1 MTIIHHPNE
10 ETLLDYASGA
20 LGEAWSVAVAT
31 HLAVCPEC
39 RKKVS
44 ELEAVGGSLLG
55 VSKEVRV
62 DSSALDNI
70 LERLD
75 QEEEER
81 PVAVDCSPTSQQTCL
96 PNPLR
101 EYAGGDIDSLKWRRL
116 GPSAHQLVI
125 CSDQDG
131 SVARLLRIPAGKPV
145 PEHGHG
151 GQEMTLVLRGAF
163 EDHLGVYQRGD
174 VQTVDSTVTHKPF
187 AVPGEECICL
197 AVTNAPLRFSSLA
210 ARFLQPVVGI

>member
-39 RKKVS
+39 RKTVS
-44 ELEAVGGSLLG
+44 ELESVAGSFL
-55 VSKEVRV
+55 SASEEVKVV
-62 DSSALDNI
+62 DGAFDNI
-70 LERLD
+70 LERLN
-75 QEEEER
+75 QEGEQ
-81 PVAVDCSPTSQQTCL
+81 PVSVDCSHTNQETCL

-101 EYAGGDIDSLKWRRL
+101 EYAGGDIDNLKWRRL

-125 CSDQDG
+125 CSDEDG

-151 GQEMTLVLRGAF
+151 GEEMTLVLRGAF

-174 VQTVDSTVTHKPF
+174 VQTVDSTITHKPF

>member
-39 RKKVS
+39 RKTVS
-44 ELEAVGGSLLG
+44 ELESVAGSFLG
-55 VSKEVRV
+55 ASEEVKV
-62 DSSALDNI
+62 DDSAFDYI
-70 LERLD
+70 LERLN
-75 QEEEER
+75 QEGER
-81 PVAVDCSPTSQQTCL
+81 PVSVDCSPTNQETCL

-125 CSDQDG
+125 CSDDDG

-151 GQEMTLVLRGAF
+151 GEEMTLVLRGAF

-174 VQTVDSTVTHKPF
+174 VQTVDSTITHKPF

>member
-10 ETLLDYASGA
+10 ETLLDYVSGA
-20 LGEAWSVAVAT
+20 LGESWSIAVAT

-39 RKKVS
+39 RKVVTQ
-44 ELEAVGGSLLG
+44 LEAVAGSLLSLSEETKVCNNTLG
-55 VSKEVRV
+55 TI
-62 DSSALDNI
+62 LD
-70 LERLD
+70 RLD
-75 QEEEER
+75 QAEER
-81 PVAVDCSPTSQQTCL
+81 SVPVHSSPSRENTWL

-101 EYAGGDIDSLKWRRL
+101 EYAGGDIEELQWRRL

-125 CSDQDG
+125 CSDEDG

-151 GQEMTLVLRGAF
+151 GEEMTLVLKGAF
-163 EDHLGVYQRGD
+163 EDQLGVYQRGD

-187 AVPGEECICL
+187 AGPGEECICL
-197 AVTNAPLRFSSLA
+197 AVTNAPLRFSSVA
-210 ARFLQPVVGI
+210 ARFLQPVIGI

>member
-39 RKKVS
+39 RKAVS
-44 ELEAVGGSLLG
+44 ELEAVAGSLLG
-55 VSKEVRV
+55 VSDEVRV
-62 DSSALDNI
+62 DNSALDNI
-70 LERLD
+70 LKKLG
-75 QEEEER
+75 QEEER
-81 PVAVDCSPTSQQTCL
+81 PVPVDYSPTNEETCL

-101 EYAGGDIDSLKWRRL
+101 EYAGGDIDRLKWRRL

-125 CSDQDG
+125 CSDEDG

-151 GQEMTLVLRGAF
+151 GEEMTLVLRGAF
-163 EDHLGVYQRGD
+163 EDHLGMYQRGD

>member
-1 MTIIHHPNE
+1 MNIIHHPNE
-10 ETLLDYASGA
+10 ETLLDYSSGA

-39 RKKVS
+39 RRTVS
-44 ELEAVGGSLLG
+44 ELEAVGGSLLD
-55 VSKEVRV
+55 VFEETRV
-62 DSSALDNI
+62 ENNAFDNI
-70 LERLD
+70 LGRLG
-75 QEEEER
+75 QEDER
-81 PVAVDCSPTSQQTCL
+81 PVPVHSADETTCL

-101 EYAGGDIDSLKWRRL
+101 EYAGGDIDKLKWRRL

-125 CSDQDG
+125 CSDEDG

-151 GQEMTLVLRGAF
+151 GEEMTLVLKGAF

-187 AVPGEECICL
+187 AVSGEECICL
-197 AVTNAPLRFSSLA
+197 AVTNAPLRFNSFA
-210 ARFLQPVVGI
+210 ARFLQPMVGI

>member
-1 MTIIHHPNE
+1 MSIIHHPNE
-10 ETLLDYASGA
+10 ETLLDYSSGA
-20 LGEAWSVAVAT
+20 LGESWSIAVAT

-39 RKKVS
+39 RQTIS
-44 ELEAVGGSLLG
+44 HLEAVAGSLLDVSEEIKLESG
-55 VSKEVRV
+55 VLE
-62 DSSALDNI
+62 NI
-70 LERLD
+70 LDRLD
-75 QEEEER
+75 QEDEQPVSVNGSPSNEE
-81 PVAVDCSPTSQQTCL
+81 TCL

-101 EYAGGDIDSLKWRRL
+101 EYAGGDIDKLKWRRL

-125 CSDQDG
+125 CSDEDG

-151 GQEMTLVLRGAF
+151 GEEMTLVLKGAF
-163 EDHLGVYQRGD
+163 EDQLGLYQRGD
-174 VQTVDSTVTHKPF
+174 VQTVDSAVTHKPF

-210 ARFLQPVVGI
+210 ARFLQPVIGI

>member
-39 RKKVS
+39 RKAVS
-44 ELEAVGGSLLG
+44 ELEAVAGSLLG
-55 VSKEVRV
+55 VSEEVRV
-62 DSSALDNI
+62 DNSALDNI
-70 LERLD
+70 LKKLG
-75 QEEEER
+75 QEEDR
-81 PVAVDCSPTSQQTCL
+81 PVPVDYSTTNEKTCL

-101 EYAGGDIDSLKWRRL
+101 EYAGGDIDRLKWRRL

-125 CSDQDG
+125 CSDEDG

-151 GQEMTLVLRGAF
+151 GEEMTLVLRGAF
-163 EDHLGVYQRGD
+163 EDHLGIYQRGD

-187 AVPGEECICL
+187 AVLGEECICL